1 MNTLLVAARAAHY
14 ASAMLLFGE
23 LVFVVAVARP
33 AWRRAQRAGS
43 GDGDDVY
50 RRLLVVA
57 RWSVIASIVSGLAWL
72 AAKAAIMSG
81 MPVGQALNRE
91 TLGLVLGDTVFGRV
105 WTLRLGLVIALS
117 GVLLAVGRSAGDPRR
132 SLLAISAV
140 VAAAAYLGSLAW
152 AGHAV
157 AGQGPDDYNP
167 IVADVAHL
175 LAAGAWLGALPALV
189 HCLGR
194 FHTLDGV
201 AQVTRRFSNLGVVSV
216 SVLIA
221 SGLSNAWYL
230 VGDVPALFGT
240 DYGRLLLAKLGLF
253 ATMLGLAVANRGY
266 WAPRLAGGDRG
277 APHLL
282 RRNAVLEIAAGIG
295 VVIIV
300 GVLGVTVPAAHQSP
314 VWPFDHTL
322 SWQRIQQTAW
332 VQLVLAAAGTVAC
345 VAAAI
350 VVRGA
355 LSRPPRI
362 PIAALAGIAIP
373 GGMFAWLLAVP
384 AYPTTYSTSP
394 VRYIADAI
402 ASGAALYASQCIAC
416 HGRDGQGD
424 GSTASSLPI
433 KPASLT
439 ERVPNRREGD
449 LFWWIAHGIPQAR
462 MPGFASKL
470 SDLEIWNLIQFLDA
484 MADAQNAIAMTDR
497 VKPLRP
503 VLAPDF
509 TFEFIGRPQ
518 ETLEQQRGSRVTLLV
533 FYTLPGSLPRL
544 RQLAMQERALRAA
557 GARVIAV
564 PISASSSAIG
574 AGIAG
579 DGESI
584 FATASPKV
592 ADAYAMFARQADGS
606 NDGARK
612 HLEFLVDRHG
622 YLRVRWIG
630 VPDAAFERTT
640 DTLSQIELLMREPP
654 RAPVQWGHRH

>member
-1 MNTLLVAARAAHY
+1 
-14 ASAMLLFGE
+14 
-23 LVFVVAVARP
+23 
-33 AWRRAQRAGS
+33 
-43 GDGDDVY
+43 
-50 RRLLVVA
+50 
-57 RWSVIASIVSGLAWL
+57 
-72 AAKAAIMSG
+72 
-81 MPVGQALNRE
+81 
-91 TLGLVLGDTVFGRV
+91 
-105 WTLRLGLVIALS
+105 
-117 GVLLAVGRSAGDPRR
+117 
-132 SLLAISAV
+132 
-140 VAAAAYLGSLAW
+140 
-152 AGHAV
+152 
-157 AGQGPDDYNP
+157 
-167 IVADVAHL
+167 
-175 LAAGAWLGALPALV
+175 
-189 HCLGR
+189 
-194 FHTLDGV
+194 
-201 AQVTRRFSNLGVVSV
+201 VVSV

-266 WAPRLAGGDRG
+266 LAPRLAGGDRG
-277 APHLL
+277 ALHLL
-282 RRNAVLEIAAGIG
+282 RRTAVLEIAAGIG

-345 VAAAI
+345 IAAAI

-355 LSRPPRI
+355 LSRPPRMR
-362 PIAALAGIAIP
+362 IAALAGIAIP
-373 GGMFAWLLAVP
+373 AGMFAWLLAVP
-384 AYPTTYSTSP
+384 ANPTTYSTSP

-416 HGRDGQGD
+416 HGRDGEGD
-424 GSTASSLPI
+424 GPAASSLPI

-449 LFWWIAHGIPQAR
+449 LFWWIAHGIPQAA

-470 SDLEIWNLIQFLDA
+470 SDMEIWNLIQFLDA
-484 MADAQNAIAMTDR
+484 MAEAQNAIAMTDR

-533 FYTLPGSLPRL
+533 FYTLPESLPRL

-584 FATASPKV
+584 FAIASPKV
-592 ADAYAMFARQADGS
+592 ANAYAMFARQADGS
-606 NDGARK
+606 NEGAWK

-640 DTLSQIELLMREPP
+640 DTLSQIDLLMREPP